1 MLCSGIVT
9 DTFFK
14 IIKRA
19 TIENITNMTVGN
31 NYINSFPDKFGD
43 LKISVTIIINIL
55 IITKAKIGATFHVA
69 LIATFPIWSMFL

>member
-9 DTFFK
+9 DTLFK

-19 TIENITNMTVGN
+19 TVENVTNVTVGN
-31 NYINSFPDKFGD
+31 NYIDSFPDKFDD

-55 IITKAKIGATFHVA
+55 IITKAKIDATFHVA

>member
-9 DTFFK
+9 DTLFK

-19 TIENITNMTVGN
+19 TVENVTNVTVGN
-31 NYINSFPDKFGD
+31 NYIDSFPDKFDD
-43 LKISVTIIINIL
+43 LKISVTIIIKIL
-55 IITKAKIGATFHVA
+55 IITKAKIDATFHVA